1 MPQDRKVFRSG
12 TAVIAALTAVFALS
26 AQSSGGAA
34 RADTPA
40 HRVNVTLAQPSAV
53 TRRIA
58 EVFRRQVEQRCA
70 AAVTIDG
77 PGDVQIEMAVRPSL
91 PREGFTI
98 ADGPHG
104 SVRIVGTDARG
115 LLYGVGRFLRSSRF
129 DDGGF
134 TPGTWR
140 GTSAPEKP
148 FRCIYFATHF
158 HNYYHEA
165 PVADIARYVE
175 ELGLWGYNAV
185 LVWYDMHHF
194 RGFDDP
200 ASLAMVQRLHAILGA
215 AKAIG
220 LDAGLGVLA
229 NEGYADSPRELRL
242 TPPTQLAIRGMYGTE
257 LCPSK
262 PGARELVLSCFR
274 REFEA
279 FRDIGIDYLSIWPYD
294 QGGCGCEQCRPW
306 GANGFLKM
314 AEPVA
319 RLARDAFPRV
329 KVVLSTWLFDARI
342 NEGEWEGLTRAFARR
357 PDWVDY
363 ILADSHTTY
372 PRYPLDKGVPG
383 GLPLVNF
390 PEISMWGMSPWGGRG
405 ANPLP
410 QRFKALWDSVG
421 TKLSGGFPY
430 SEGIFEDMNKAIFS
444 QFYWKRDTPAID
456 TARQYASYEF
466 SPGVADDVVHAVNIL
481 EQNHTLPAADAGSA
495 DALDRLQKADA
506 RLSRQARASW
516 RWRILLLRALL
527 DREHYAQAGQRTDAA
542 AAALREL
549 TVLYHA
555 QKAEPSVRPPL

>member
-1 MPQDRKVFRSG
+1 MPQKRELSKSG
-12 TAVIAALTAVFALS
+12 TAVIVALAVVFALS
-26 AQSSGGAA
+26 VQSSGGAA
-34 RADTPA
+34 RAHAPA
-40 HRVNVTLAQPSAV
+40 HRVNVTLAQPTAV
-53 TRRIA
+53 TQRIA

-77 PGDVQIEMAVRPSL
+77 PGDVQIEMAVRPSS

-104 SVRIVGTDARG
+104 SIRIVGTDVRG

-158 HNYYHEA
+158 HNYYHES

-200 ASLAMVQRLHAILGA
+200 ASRAMIERLRDPRCGQGDRSGCRSRRPCQRRLCRQPSRA
-215 AKAIG
+215 AA
-220 LDAGLGVLA
+220 DA
-229 NEGYADSPRELRL
+229 ADATGDSRHVWNRVVPQQ
-242 TPPTQLAIRGMYGTE
+242 T
-257 LCPSK
+257 
-262 PGARELVLSCFR
+262 GARELVLSCFR
-274 REFEA
+274 REFDA

-342 NEGEWEGLTRAFARR
+342 NEGEWEGLTRAFGAAR
-357 PDWVDY
+357 
-363 ILADSHTTY
+363 IGSTTSW
-372 PRYPLDKGVPG
+372 PTPTPPIRDIRWTRECRAGC
-383 GLPLVNF
+383 
-390 PEISMWGMSPWGGRG
+390 PW
-405 ANPLP
+405 
-410 QRFKALWDSVG
+410 
-421 TKLSGGFPY
+421 
-430 SEGIFEDMNKAIFS
+430 
-444 QFYWKRDTPAID
+444 
-456 TARQYASYEF
+456 
-466 SPGVADDVVHAVNIL
+466 
-481 EQNHTLPAADAGSA
+481 
-495 DALDRLQKADA
+495 
-506 RLSRQARASW
+506 
-516 RWRILLLRALL
+516 
-527 DREHYAQAGQRTDAA
+527 
-542 AAALREL
+542 
-549 TVLYHA
+549 
-555 QKAEPSVRPPL
+555 

>member
-1 MPQDRKVFRSG
+1 MPQQ
-12 TAVIAALTAVFALS
+12 T
-26 AQSSGGAA
+26 
-34 RADTPA
+34 
-40 HRVNVTLAQPSAV
+40 
-53 TRRIA
+53 
-58 EVFRRQVEQRCA
+58 
-70 AAVTIDG
+70 
-77 PGDVQIEMAVRPSL
+77 
-91 PREGFTI
+91 
-98 ADGPHG
+98 
-104 SVRIVGTDARG
+104 
-115 LLYGVGRFLRSSRF
+115 
-129 DDGGF
+129 
-134 TPGTWR
+134 
-140 GTSAPEKP
+140 
-148 FRCIYFATHF
+148 
-158 HNYYHEA
+158 
-165 PVADIARYVE
+165 
-175 ELGLWGYNAV
+175 
-185 LVWYDMHHF
+185 
-194 RGFDDP
+194 
-200 ASLAMVQRLHAILGA
+200 
-215 AKAIG
+215 
-220 LDAGLGVLA
+220 
-229 NEGYADSPRELRL
+229 
-242 TPPTQLAIRGMYGTE
+242 
-257 LCPSK
+257 
-262 PGARELVLSCFR
+262 GARELVLSCFR
-274 REFEA
+274 REFDA

-342 NEGEWEGLTRAFARR
+342 NEGEWEGLTRAFVRR

-410 QRFKALWDSVG
+410 QRFQTLWNSVG

-456 TARQYASYEF
+456 TVRQYASYEF

-506 RLSRQARASW
+506 RLSRRARASW
-516 RWRILLLRALL
+516 PWQILLLRALL
-527 DREHYAQAGQRTDAA
+527 DREHYAQAGQRTEAA

-549 TVLYHA
+549 TVLYRA
-555 QKAEPSVRPPL
+555 QRAEPAVRPPL